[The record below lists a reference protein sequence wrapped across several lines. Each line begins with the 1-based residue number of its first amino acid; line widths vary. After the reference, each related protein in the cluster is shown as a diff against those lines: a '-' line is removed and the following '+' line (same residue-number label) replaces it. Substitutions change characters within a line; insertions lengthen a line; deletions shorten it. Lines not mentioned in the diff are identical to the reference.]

1 MFPDMNIDNAH
12 VLQEQRLRE
21 AEHQRLVAS
30 LREPHHW
37 RRRVGASL
45 IHLGRVL
52 AEEPVEPQTRPRA
65 RIA

>member
-1 MFPDMNIDNAH
+1 MYPDMNLATTH
-12 VLQEQRLRE
+12 VLREERLRE

-30 LREPHHW
+30 VREPHQW
-37 RRRVGASL
+37 RKRVGTSL

-52 AEEPVEPQTRPRA
+52 AEERVEQRTRSTA